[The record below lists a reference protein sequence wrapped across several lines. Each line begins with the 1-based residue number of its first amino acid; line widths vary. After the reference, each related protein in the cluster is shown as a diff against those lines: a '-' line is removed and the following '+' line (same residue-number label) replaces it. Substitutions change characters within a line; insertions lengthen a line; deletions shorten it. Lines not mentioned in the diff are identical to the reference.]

1 MHVKREVGSVT
12 PSPGLSSRAGRRGEE
27 GSVGWKG
34 GNLLTAEK
42 GNSAQR
48 REAHVGPQEEGQSP
62 DSSSGAGSKTHR
74 LGSSQRFPLFAHP
87 CLPDSVLDSELR

>member
-42 GNSAQR
+42 ENSAQR
-48 REAHVGPQEEGQSP
+48 REAHVRPSRGRAEPRFQFWSWLEDPPTGLFPKISSIRPPLLTGQC
-62 DSSSGAGSKTHR
+62 AG
-74 LGSSQRFPLFAHP
+74 F
-87 CLPDSVLDSELR
+87 